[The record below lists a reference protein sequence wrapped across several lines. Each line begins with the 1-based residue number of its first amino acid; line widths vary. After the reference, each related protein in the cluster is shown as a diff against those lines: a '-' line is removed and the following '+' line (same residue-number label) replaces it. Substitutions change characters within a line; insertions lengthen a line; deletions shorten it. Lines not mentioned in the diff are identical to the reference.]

1 MPPSKSE
8 RKSFISFV
16 LNTVSFPVKI
26 ANTEITL
33 LKLGTILSEQYGLQ
47 KYMEWN
53 KNILIAC

>member
-1 MPPSKSE
+1 MSPSKSDH
-8 RKSFISFV
+8 KSFISFV

-26 ANTEITL
+26 ASTENTL
-33 LKLGTILSEQYGLQ
+33 LKLRIILSVRYGLQ